1 MAYVITRLCRDCV
14 DGACVG
20 ACPVSCIFEHR
31 PEGRES
37 ELPNQLFINPRD
49 CIDCDRCLPE
59 CPWDAISREEDVPE
73 LFSDDVAL
81 NALSAE
87 RPSEFHVPVERL
99 SKRPTPDEVDEN
111 KLRWGLTVKALG
123 ESR

>member
-1 MAYVITRLCRDCV
+1 V
-14 DGACVG
+14 DGACVD
-20 ACPVSCIFEHR
+20 ACPVSCILEHR

-59 CPWDAISREEDVPE
+59 CPWDAIFRDDDVPE
-73 LFSDDVAL
+73 LFSADVRL

-99 SKRPTPDEVDEN
+99 GRRPIADEVDEN
-111 KLRWGLTVKALG
+111 KRRWGLTVRTFG
-123 ESR
+123 GPRQDVRRR